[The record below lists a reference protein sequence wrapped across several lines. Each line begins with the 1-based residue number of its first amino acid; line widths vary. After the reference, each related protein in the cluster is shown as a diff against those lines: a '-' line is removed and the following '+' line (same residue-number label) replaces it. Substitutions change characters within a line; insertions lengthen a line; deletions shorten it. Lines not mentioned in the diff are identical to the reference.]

1 MSTYRTDPKTGQT
14 LITPGNK
21 VDPLNKNGKTY
32 NELGTKPPKQPP
44 PAEGDPEEA
53 KKFMRALGMHGL
65 ADMYETNGDAA
76 VKNPGQLPPM
86 FQNHPFAG
94 VIEQPNVTSSPTVKI
109 LNP

>member
-21 VDPLNKNGKTY
+21 VDPKDKSGKTY

-53 KKFMRALGMHGL
+53 GQHEGEDIGGVALEDDGW
-65 ADMYETNGDAA
+65 
-76 VKNPGQLPPM
+76 
-86 FQNHPFAG
+86 
-94 VIEQPNVTSSPTVKI
+94 
-109 LNP
+109 